1 MFYILTVPGED
12 PVYPYTL
19 TDLMRANPGTS
30 FPRDMAGFDGSDWY
44 CYPVQDTTPPEAT
57 GMVAQR
63 IAPELVDGVWQE
75 RWALTPY
82 TQQDIDQQW
91 GAVRGDRNAR
101 LAACDWT
108 QVADAPV
115 DQVAWAVY
123 RQALRN
129 VPTQTDPFNIVWP
142 EQP

>member
-19 TDLMRANPGTS
+19 TDLTRANPGTS
-30 FPRDMAGFDGSDWY
+30 FPRDMTGFDGSDWY
-44 CYPVQDTTPPEAT
+44 CYPVQDTTPPESA

-63 IAPELVDGVWQE
+63 VAPEMADGVWRE

-82 TQQDIDQQW
+82 TQQDIDRQW
-91 GAVRGDRNAR
+91 DAVRSDRNAR

-115 DQVAWAVY
+115 DQVAWATY
-123 RQALRN
+123 RQALRD
-129 VPTQTDPFNIVWP
+129 VPAQPDPFNIVWP

>member
-19 TDLMRANPGTS
+19 TDLTRANPGTS

-44 CYPVQDTTPPEAT
+44 CYVVQDTTPPEAT

-63 IAPELVDGVWQE
+63 IAPELVDGMWFE

-82 TQQDIDQQW
+82 TQQDIDRQW
-91 GAVRGDRNAR
+91 DAVRSDRNAR

-115 DQVAWAVY
+115 DQVAWATY
-123 RQALRN
+123 RQALRD
-129 VPTQTDPFNIVWP
+129 VPAQPDPFNIVWP